1 MIFSSERMYK
11 MKFYCDTKCLNEAIS
26 IVSKAVA
33 VKSPIPHLEGI
44 LLTAQGGTLTLL
56 GNNLEISIKTSIS
69 ANISEEGSIVL
80 NAKMFSDIVR
90 KLPQDVCE
98 VFSNEKNNVS
108 INCLNADYKIVG
120 LNAEEFP
127 QPPQIAKKS
136 SVNIKSDKLREI
148 IGKTLF
154 SVSLDN
160 ARKIL
165 TGSLYEI
172 ENNILTVVAVDGYRL
187 ALTKMELDGEYN
199 DAKFIIPGK
208 TQSEIA
214 KIISGSNEENI
225 NISFSENYALIEG
238 EGITI
243 TSRLI
248 EGEFFSYR
256 NTIPSE
262 SKYIVKT
269 DCYSFSKAIE
279 RVEPIIDEVS
289 KNCVRFKF
297 EDGKIIISCETVL
310 GKVNDVVE
318 CDYYGESLEIGF
330 NYKYLHDAV
339 SRCEGDEIELKMNSP
354 FNPLIINSTDDDS
367 YLFMV
372 LPVRI

>member
-1 MIFSSERMYK
+1 
-11 MKFYCDTKCLNEAIS
+11 MKFFCDTKAFSEAIN

-44 LLTAQGGTLTLL
+44 LLTATGGTLTLL
-56 GNNLEISIKTSIS
+56 SNNLEISIKTSLS

-80 NAKMFSDIVR
+80 NSKMLSDIVR
-90 KLPQDVCE
+90 KLPEDVCE
-98 VFSNEKNNVS
+98 VTTNDKYNVS
-108 INCLNADYKIVG
+108 IVCKNADYKIVG
-120 LNAEEFP
+120 LNADEFP
-127 QPPQIAKKS
+127 QPPMIAKKS
-136 SVNIKSDKLREI
+136 SIKISSEKLREI

-154 SVSLDN
+154 AVSLDN

-165 TGSLYEI
+165 TGSLFEI
-172 ENNILTVVAVDGYRL
+172 ENGNLTVVAVDGYRL
-187 ALTKMELDGEYN
+187 ALTKMELTGENN
-199 DAKFIIPGK
+199 DSKFIIPGK
-208 TQSEIA
+208 TQSEIS
-214 KIISGSNEENI
+214 KIISGKKDEEI
-225 NISFSENYALIEG
+225 NIAFSENYALIEG

-269 DCYSFSKAIE
+269 DCYAFNKAIE

-310 GKVNDVVE
+310 GKVNDIVE
-318 CDYYGESLEIGF
+318 CDYYGESIEIGF

-339 SRCEGDEIELKMNSP
+339 SRCEGEEIELKMNSP
-354 FNPLIINSTDDDS
+354 FNPLIINSVDDES
-367 YLFMV
+367 CLFMV

>member
-1 MIFSSERMYK
+1 
-11 MKFYCDTKCLNEAIS
+11 MKFFCDTKALSDAIN

-44 LLTAQGGTLTLL
+44 LLTAQGGIITLL
-56 GNNLEISIKTSIS
+56 GNNLEISIKTAVS
-69 ANISEEGSIVL
+69 ANIQEEGSIVL
-80 NAKMFSDIVR
+80 NSKMFSDIIR

-98 VFSNEKNNVS
+98 IESNEKYNVS
-108 INCLNADYKIVG
+108 IKCQNSDYKIVG
-120 LNAEEFP
+120 LNSDEFP
-127 QPPQIAKKS
+127 QPPMVAKKS
-136 SVNIKSDKLREI
+136 SITLTSEKLREI

-154 SVSLDN
+154 AVSMDN

-165 TGSLYEI
+165 TGSLFEI
-172 ENNILTVVAVDGYRL
+172 ENNTLTVVAVDGYRL
-187 ALTKMELDGEYN
+187 ALTKLPLEKDIE

-208 TQSEIA
+208 TQSEIS
-214 KIISGSNEENI
+214 KIISGSKEENI
-225 NISFSENYALIEG
+225 IISFSENYALIEG

-248 EGEFFSYR
+248 EGEFFSYK

-269 DCYSFSKAIE
+269 DCHSFSKSIE

-297 EDGKIIISCETVL
+297 GDGKIAVSCETVL
-310 GKVNDVVE
+310 GKVNDAVE
-318 CDYYGESLEIGF
+318 CDYYGEGLEIGF

-339 SRCEGDEIELKMNSP
+339 SRCDCDEIELKMNSP
-354 FNPLIINSTDDDS
+354 FNPLIINCPEDDS
-367 YLFMV
+367 LLYMV

>member
-1 MIFSSERMYK
+1 
-11 MKFYCDTKCLNEAIS
+11 MKFYCDTKALCDAVN

-44 LLTAQGGTLTLL
+44 LIEARGGVITLL
-56 GNNLEISIKTSIS
+56 GNNLEISIKTSVS

-80 NAKMFSDIVR
+80 NSKMFSDIIR

-98 VFSNEKNNVS
+98 ISTNEKNNVS
-108 INCLNADYKIVG
+108 IICKNADYKIVG
-120 LNAEEFP
+120 LNADEFP
-127 QPPQIAKKS
+127 QPPQVAKKS
-136 SVNIKSDKLREI
+136 SIKIKSEKIREI

-154 SVSLDN
+154 AVSMDN

-172 ENNILTVVAVDGYRL
+172 ENNVLTVVAVDGYRL
-187 ALTKMELDGEYN
+187 ALTKMEIEEDIE
-199 DAKFIIPGK
+199 DASFIIPGK
-208 TQSEIA
+208 TQSEIS
-214 KIISGSNEENI
+214 KIISGSNEEDI
-225 NISFSENYALIEG
+225 VISFSDNYALIEG
-238 EGITI
+238 EGIII

-248 EGEFFSYR
+248 EGEFFSYK

-262 SKYIVKT
+262 SKYVVKT
-269 DCYSFSKAIE
+269 DCYAFSKAIE

-289 KNCVRFKF
+289 KNCVRFTF
-297 EDGKIIISCETVL
+297 GNGKIMISCETVL

-318 CDYYGESLEIGF
+318 CDYYGEELQIGF

-339 SRCEGDEIELKMNSP
+339 SRCDSEEIELKMNSP
-354 FNPLIINSTDDDS
+354 FNPLIINCPDNENLL
-367 YLFMV
+367 YMV

>member
-1 MIFSSERMYK
+1 MRIMGLDFGSK
-11 MKFYCDTKCLNEAIS
+11 TVGVAIS
-26 IVSKAVA
+26 DA
-33 VKSPIPHLEGI
+33 L

-80 NAKMFSDIVR
+80 NSKMFSDIVR

-136 SVNIKSDKLREI
+136 SVSIKSDKLREI

-172 ENNILTVVAVDGYRL
+172 ENNKRL
-187 ALTKMELDGEYN
+187 
-199 DAKFIIPGK
+199 
-208 TQSEIA
+208 
-214 KIISGSNEENI
+214 
-225 NISFSENYALIEG
+225 
-238 EGITI
+238 
-243 TSRLI
+243 
-248 EGEFFSYR
+248 
-256 NTIPSE
+256 
-262 SKYIVKT
+262 VK
-269 DCYSFSKAIE
+269 DF
-279 RVEPIIDEVS
+279 EV
-289 KNCVRFKF
+289 K
-297 EDGKIIISCETVL
+297 E
-310 GKVNDVVE
+310 
-318 CDYYGESLEIGF
+318 
-330 NYKYLHDAV
+330 A
-339 SRCEGDEIELKMNSP
+339 
-354 FNPLIINSTDDDS
+354 
-367 YLFMV
+367 
-372 LPVRI
+372 

>member
-1 MIFSSERMYK
+1 
-11 MKFYCDTKCLNEAIS
+11 MKFFCDTKALCDAIN

-44 LLTAQGGTLTLL
+44 LLTAQGGIVTLL
-56 GNNLEISIKTSIS
+56 GNNLEISIKTSVS
-69 ANISEEGSIVL
+69 ANVNEEGSIVL
-80 NAKMFSDIVR
+80 NSKMFSDILR
-90 KLPQDVCE
+90 KLPNDVCE
-98 VFSNEKNNVS
+98 ITTNDKNNVS
-108 INCLNADYKIVG
+108 IICANADYKIVG
-120 LNAEEFP
+120 LNADEFP

-136 SVNIKSDKLREI
+136 SFILTSEKLREI

-154 SVSLDN
+154 AVSMDN

-187 ALTKMELDGEYN
+187 ALTKTELSEDIEDN
-199 DAKFIIPGK
+199 KFIIPGK
-208 TQSEIA
+208 TQSEIS
-214 KIISGSNEENI
+214 KIISGDSESNI
-225 NISFSENYALIEG
+225 KISFSDNYALIEG
-238 EGITI
+238 EGIII

-248 EGEFFSYR
+248 EGEFFAYA

-269 DCYSFSKAIE
+269 DCSAFKKAIE

-289 KNCVRFKF
+289 KNCVRFKY
-297 EDGKIIISCETVL
+297 GNGNISISCETVL
-310 GKVNDVVE
+310 GKVKDTVE
-318 CDYYGESLEIGF
+318 CDYIGDELEIGF
-330 NYKYLHDAV
+330 NYRYLHDAV
-339 SRCEGDEIELKMNSP
+339 SRCDCDEIELKMNSP
-354 FNPLIINSTDDDS
+354 FNPLIINSPEDDS

>member
-1 MIFSSERMYK
+1 
-11 MKFYCDTKCLNEAIS
+11 MKFYCDTKALCDAVN

-44 LLTAQGGTLTLL
+44 LIDARGGVITLL
-56 GNNLEISIKTSIS
+56 GNNLEISIKTSVS

-80 NAKMFSDIVR
+80 NSKMFSDIIR

-98 VFSNEKNNVS
+98 ISTNEKNNVS
-108 INCLNADYKIVG
+108 IICKNSDYKIVG
-120 LNAEEFP
+120 LNADEFP
-127 QPPQIAKKS
+127 QPPQVAKKS
-136 SVNIKSDKLREI
+136 SIKIKSEKIREI

-154 SVSLDN
+154 AVSMDN

-172 ENNILTVVAVDGYRL
+172 ENNVLTVVAVDGYRL
-187 ALTKMELDGEYN
+187 ALTKMEVEEEIE
-199 DAKFIIPGK
+199 DASFIIPGK
-208 TQSEIA
+208 TQSEIS
-214 KIISGSNEENI
+214 KIISGSNEEDI
-225 NISFSENYALIEG
+225 VISFSDNYALIEG
-238 EGITI
+238 EGIII

-248 EGEFFSYR
+248 EGEFFSYK

-262 SKYIVKT
+262 SKYVVKT
-269 DCYSFSKAIE
+269 DCYAFSKAIE

-289 KNCVRFKF
+289 KNCVRFTF
-297 EDGKIIISCETVL
+297 GNGKIMISCETVL

-318 CDYYGESLEIGF
+318 CDYYGEELQIGF

-339 SRCEGDEIELKMNSP
+339 SRCDSEEIELKMNSP
-354 FNPLIINSTDDDS
+354 FNPLIINCPDNENLL
-367 YLFMV
+367 YMV

>member
-1 MIFSSERMYK
+1 
-11 MKFYCDTKCLNEAIS
+11 MKFFCDTKALYDAINV
-26 IVSKAVA
+26 VSKAVA

-44 LLTAQGGTLTLL
+44 LLKAEGGIVTLL

-69 ANISEEGSIVL
+69 ANVSEEGSIVL
-80 NAKMFSDIVR
+80 NSKMFSDIVR

-98 VFSNEKNNVS
+98 ITTNDKNNVS
-108 INCLNADYKIVG
+108 IVCKNSDYKIVG
-120 LNAEEFP
+120 LNADEFP
-127 QPPQIAKKS
+127 QPPMVAKKS
-136 SVNIKSDKLREI
+136 TIVLNSEKLREI

-154 SVSLDN
+154 AVSMDN

-165 TGSLYEI
+165 TGSLFEI
-172 ENNILTVVAVDGYRL
+172 ENNCLTVVAVDGYRL
-187 ALTKMELDGEYN
+187 ALTKMELGEEIE

-208 TQSEIA
+208 TQSEIS
-214 KIISGSNEENI
+214 KIISGEKDKDI
-225 NISFSENYALIEG
+225 VISFSDNYALIEG

-262 SKYIVKT
+262 SKYVVKT
-269 DCYSFSKAIE
+269 DCYAFSKAIE

-297 EDGKIIISCETVL
+297 GEGKISISCETVL

-318 CDYYGESLEIGF
+318 CDYFGELLEIGF

-339 SRCEGDEIELKMNSP
+339 SRCDSEEIELKMNSP
-354 FNPLIINSTDDDS
+354 FNPLIINCPDNENLL
-367 YLFMV
+367 YMV

>member
-1 MIFSSERMYK
+1 
-11 MKFYCDTKCLNEAIS
+11 MKFFCDTKALSDSIN

-44 LLTAQGGTLTLL
+44 LLTAKGGTVTLL
-56 GNNLEISIKTSIS
+56 SNNLEISIKTSVS

-80 NAKMFSDIVR
+80 NSKMFSDIIR

-98 VFSNEKNNVS
+98 VTTNEKNNVS
-108 INCLNADYKIVG
+108 IVCKNADYKIVG
-120 LNAEEFP
+120 LNADEFP

-136 SVNIKSDKLREI
+136 SITLKSEKLREI

-154 SVSLDN
+154 AVSLDN

-172 ENNILTVVAVDGYRL
+172 ENNNLTVVAVDGYRL
-187 ALTKMELDGEYN
+187 ALTKMELDGSHE

-208 TQSEIA
+208 TQSEIS
-214 KIISGSNEENI
+214 KIISGSDEEDI
-225 NISFSENYALIEG
+225 VISFSDNYALIEG
-238 EGITI
+238 EGITV

-269 DCYSFSKAIE
+269 DCYAFSKAIE

-297 EDGKIIISCETVL
+297 GDGKITIGCETVL
-310 GKVNDVVE
+310 GKVNDIVE
-318 CDYYGESLEIGF
+318 CDYYGEELEIGF
-330 NYKYLHDAV
+330 NYRYLHDAV
-339 SRCEGDEIELKMNSP
+339 SRCDCEEIELKMNSP
-354 FNPLIINSTDDDS
+354 FNPLIINSTEDDS

>member
-1 MIFSSERMYK
+1 
-11 MKFYCDTKCLNEAIS
+11 MKFYCDTKALSESIN

-56 GNNLEISIKTSIS
+56 ANNLEISIKTSIS

-80 NAKMFSDIVR
+80 NSKMLNDIVR

-98 VFSNEKNNVS
+98 VTTNDRYNVS
-108 INCLNADYKIVG
+108 IVCKNADYKIVG
-120 LNAEEFP
+120 LNSDEFP

-136 SVNIKSDKLREI
+136 SVKIKSSELREI
-148 IGKTLF
+148 IGRTLF
-154 SVSLDN
+154 AVSLDN

-172 ENNILTVVAVDGYRL
+172 ENNTLTVVAVDGYRL
-187 ALTKMELDGEYN
+187 ALTKLSLEGEYN

-208 TQSEIA
+208 TQSEIS
-214 KIISGSNEENI
+214 KIISGSNEEKI

-248 EGEFFSYR
+248 EGEFFAYR

-262 SKYIVKT
+262 SKYVVKT
-269 DCYSFSKAIE
+269 DCYAFTKAIE

-289 KNCVRFKF
+289 KNSVRFRF

-318 CDYYGESLEIGF
+318 CDYFGESIEIGF
-330 NYKYLHDAV
+330 NYRYLHDAV
-339 SRCEGDEIELKMNSP
+339 SRCDGDEIELKMNSP
-354 FNPLIINSTDDDS
+354 FNPLILNSVDDEKC
-367 YLFMV
+367 LFMV
-372 LPVRI
+372 LPVKIS

>member
-1 MIFSSERMYK
+1 
-11 MKFYCDTKCLNEAIS
+11 MKFFCDTKAFSEAIN

-44 LLTAQGGTLTLL
+44 LLTAKGGLLTLL
-56 GNNLEISIKTSIS
+56 SNNLEISIKTSIS
-69 ANISEEGSIVL
+69 SNVEEEGSIVL
-80 NAKMFSDIVR
+80 NSKMLSDIVR
-90 KLPQDVCE
+90 KLPDDVCE
-98 VFSNEKNNVS
+98 VSSNENYNVS
-108 INCLNADYKIVG
+108 IICKNSDYKIVG
-120 LNAEEFP
+120 LNADEFP
-127 QPPQIAKKS
+127 QPPMIAKKS
-136 SVNIKSDKLREI
+136 SITLKSDKLREI

-154 SVSLDN
+154 AVSLDN

-172 ENNILTVVAVDGYRL
+172 ENGNLTVVSVDGYRL
-187 ALTKMELDGEYN
+187 ALTKMELPGENN
-199 DAKFIIPGK
+199 DSKFIIPGK
-208 TQSEIA
+208 TQSEIS
-214 KIISGSNEENI
+214 KIISGSKDEEI
-225 NISFSENYALIEG
+225 HISFSENYALIEG

-269 DCYSFSKAIE
+269 GCYAFNKAIE

-289 KNCVRFKF
+289 KNCVRFRF
-297 EDGKIIISCETVL
+297 EDGKILISCETVL
-310 GKVNDVVE
+310 GKVNDIVE

-354 FNPLIINSTDDDS
+354 FNPLIINSVDDDS
-367 YLFMV
+367 CLFMV

>member
-1 MIFSSERMYK
+1 
-11 MKFYCDTKCLNEAIS
+11 MKFFCNTKAFSEAIN

-44 LLTAQGGTLTLL
+44 LLDANGGILTLL
-56 GNNLEISIKTSIS
+56 SNNLEISIKTSIS
-69 ANISEEGSIVL
+69 ANISEEGRIVL
-80 NAKMFSDIVR
+80 NAKMLSDIVK
-90 KLPQDVCE
+90 KLPDDVCE
-98 VFSNEKNNVS
+98 VNTNDKYNVS
-108 INCLNADYKIVG
+108 ILCKNADYKIVG
-120 LNAEEFP
+120 LNADEFP
-127 QPPQIAKKS
+127 QPPMVNKKS
-136 SVNIKSDKLREI
+136 SVTLKSEKLREI

-154 SVSLDN
+154 AVSLDN

-172 ENNILTVVAVDGYRL
+172 EKNTLTVVAVDGYRL
-187 ALTKMELDGEYN
+187 ALTKMELEGEYE

-208 TQSEIA
+208 TQSEIS
-214 KIISGSNEENI
+214 KIISGSKEDDI
-225 NISFSENYALIEG
+225 KISFSENYALIEG
-238 EGITI
+238 EGVTI

-256 NTIPSE
+256 NTIPAE
-262 SKYIVKT
+262 SKYVVKT
-269 DCYSFSKAIE
+269 DCYAFTKAIE

-297 EDGKIIISCETVL
+297 GNGNIFISCETVL
-310 GKVNDVVE
+310 GKVNDIVE
-318 CDYYGESLEIGF
+318 CDYFGEEVEIGF

-354 FNPLIINSTDDDS
+354 FNPLIINSVDDES
-367 YLFMV
+367 CLFMV

>member
-1 MIFSSERMYK
+1 
-11 MKFYCDTKCLNEAIS
+11 MKFFCDTKALCDAIN

-44 LLTAQGGTLTLL
+44 LINAKGGTLTLI

-69 ANISEEGSIVL
+69 ANVSEEGSIVL
-80 NAKMFSDIVR
+80 NSKMFSDIIR

-98 VFSNEKNNVS
+98 ISTNEKNNVS
-108 INCLNADYKIVG
+108 ITCKNADYKIVG
-120 LNAEEFP
+120 LNSDEFP

-136 SVNIKSDKLREI
+136 AIKLTSEKLREI

-154 SVSLDN
+154 AVSMDN

-172 ENNILTVVAVDGYRL
+172 ENNVLTVVAVDGYRL
-187 ALTKMELDGEYN
+187 ALTKMELDEN
-199 DAKFIIPGK
+199 IEDAKFIIPGK
-208 TQSEIA
+208 TQSEIS

-225 NISFSENYALIEG
+225 VISFSDNYALIEG

-248 EGEFFSYR
+248 EGEFFSYK
-256 NTIPSE
+256 NTIPTE
-262 SKYIVKT
+262 SKYVVKT
-269 DCYSFSKAIE
+269 DCRDFSKSIE

-297 EDGKIIISCETVL
+297 GDGKIAVSCETVL
-310 GKVNDVVE
+310 GKVNDNVE
-318 CDYYGESLEIGF
+318 CDYYGEAIEIGF

-339 SRCEGDEIELKMNSP
+339 SRCDCDEIELKMNSP
-354 FNPLIINSTDDDS
+354 FNPLIVSCPENDDLL
-367 YLFMV
+367 YMV

>member
-1 MIFSSERMYK
+1 
-11 MKFYCDTKCLNEAIS
+11 MKFFCDTKAFSDAIN

-44 LLTAQGGTLTLL
+44 LLTATGGTLTLL
-56 GNNLEISIKTSIS
+56 SNNLEISIKTSIS

-80 NAKMFSDIVR
+80 NSKMLSDIVR
-90 KLPQDVCE
+90 KLPEDVCE
-98 VFSNEKNNVS
+98 ITTNDKYNVS
-108 INCLNADYKIVG
+108 IVCKNADYKIVG
-120 LNAEEFP
+120 LNADEFP
-127 QPPQIAKKS
+127 EPPQIAKKS
-136 SVNIKSDKLREI
+136 SVKIKSSKLREI

-154 SVSLDN
+154 AVSLDN

-172 ENNILTVVAVDGYRL
+172 ENNVLTVVAVDGYRL
-187 ALTKMELDGEYN
+187 ALTKMELQGEYN

-208 TQSEIA
+208 TQSEIS
-214 KIISGSNEENI
+214 KIISGSNEEEI

-238 EGITI
+238 E
-243 TSRLI
+243 
-248 EGEFFSYR
+248 FFSYK

-269 DCYSFSKAIE
+269 DCYSFNKAIE

-289 KNCVRFKF
+289 KNCVRFRF
-297 EDGKIIISCETVL
+297 EDGKIIIGCETVL
-310 GKVNDVVE
+310 GKVNDIVE
-318 CDYYGESLEIGF
+318 CDYYGESIEIGF

-339 SRCEGDEIELKMNSP
+339 SRCDGDEIELKMNSP
-354 FNPLIINSTDDDS
+354 FNPLIVNSVDDDKC
-367 YLFMV
+367 LFMV

>member
-1 MIFSSERMYK
+1 
-11 MKFYCDTKCLNEAIS
+11 MKFFCDTKNLSDAIN
-26 IVSKAVA
+26 IVSKAVC

-44 LLTAQGGTLTLL
+44 LLDAKGGTVTLL
-56 GNNLEISIKTSIS
+56 GNNLEISIKTTIS
-69 ANISEEGSIVL
+69 ANIQEEGSIVL
-80 NAKMFSDIVR
+80 NSKMFSDIVR

-98 VFSNEKNNVS
+98 ITTNDKNNVS
-108 INCLNADYKIVG
+108 IVCQNSDYKIVG
-120 LNAEEFP
+120 LNADEFP

-136 SVNIKSDKLREI
+136 TIVLKSEKLREI

-154 SVSLDN
+154 AVSMDN

-172 ENNILTVVAVDGYRL
+172 ENNVLTVVAVDGYRL
-187 ALTKMELDGEYN
+187 ALTKMELPGEHE

-208 TQSEIA
+208 TQSEIS
-214 KIISGSNEENI
+214 KIISGNEDSDI
-225 NISFSENYALIEG
+225 VISFSDNYALIEG
-238 EGITI
+238 EGIII

-256 NTIPSE
+256 NTIPAE

-269 DCYSFSKAIE
+269 DCHAFGKAIE

-289 KNCVRFKF
+289 KNCVRFTF
-297 EDGKIIISCETVL
+297 GEGKINISCETVL

-318 CDYYGESLEIGF
+318 CEYFDENIEIGF

-339 SRCEGDEIELKMNSP
+339 SRCDSDEIELKMNSP
-354 FNPLIINSTDDDS
+354 FNPLIINSPDDDS
-367 YLFMV
+367 FLYMV

>member
-1 MIFSSERMYK
+1 
-11 MKFYCDTKCLNEAIS
+11 MKFFCDTKSFSEAIN

-44 LLTAQGGTLTLL
+44 LLDAKGGTLTLL
-56 GNNLEISIKTSIS
+56 SNNLEISIKTSIS
-69 ANISEEGSIVL
+69 ANVAEEGSIVL
-80 NAKMFSDIVR
+80 NSKMLNDIVR

-98 VFSNEKNNVS
+98 VTTNDKFNVS
-108 INCLNADYKIVG
+108 IICKNSDYKIVG
-120 LNAEEFP
+120 LSADEFP

-136 SVNIKSDKLREI
+136 SVTIKSDKLREI
-148 IGKTLF
+148 ISKTLF
-154 SVSLDN
+154 AVSLDN

-172 ENNILTVVAVDGYRL
+172 ENNTLTVVAVDGYRL
-187 ALTKMELDGEYN
+187 ALTKMELEGEYEN
-199 DAKFIIPGK
+199 SKFIIPGK
-208 TQSEIA
+208 TQSEIS
-214 KIISGSNEENI
+214 KIISGSKEENI
-225 NISFSENYALIEG
+225 KISFSENYALIEG
-238 EGITI
+238 EGIII

-262 SKYIVKT
+262 SKYVVKT
-269 DCYSFSKAIE
+269 DCYSFTKAIE

-297 EDGKIIISCETVL
+297 EDGKIVISCETVL
-310 GKVNDVVE
+310 GKVNDVVM
-318 CDYYGESLEIGF
+318 CDYYGEAVEIGF

-354 FNPLIINSTDDDS
+354 FNPLILNSVDDES
-367 YLFMV
+367 CLFMV

>member
-1 MIFSSERMYK
+1 
-11 MKFYCDTKCLNEAIS
+11 
-26 IVSKAVA
+26 
-33 VKSPIPHLEGI
+33 
-44 LLTAQGGTLTLL
+44 
-56 GNNLEISIKTSIS
+56 
-69 ANISEEGSIVL
+69 
-80 NAKMFSDIVR
+80 
-90 KLPQDVCE
+90 
-98 VFSNEKNNVS
+98 
-108 INCLNADYKIVG
+108 
-120 LNAEEFP
+120 
-127 QPPQIAKKS
+127 
-136 SVNIKSDKLREI
+136 
-148 IGKTLF
+148 
-154 SVSLDN
+154 
-160 ARKIL
+160 
-165 TGSLYEI
+165 
-172 ENNILTVVAVDGYRL
+172 
-187 ALTKMELDGEYN
+187 MELDGEYN

-208 TQSEIA
+208 TQSEIS
-214 KIISGSNEENI
+214 KIISGNKDEDI

-262 SKYIVKT
+262 SKHIVKT
-269 DCYSFSKAIE
+269 DCYSFNKAIE

-310 GKVNDVVE
+310 GKVNDIVE
-318 CDYYGESLEIGF
+318 CDHFDESIEIGF

-354 FNPLIINSTDDDS
+354 FNPLIINSVDDDS
-367 YLFMV
+367 CLFMV

>member
-1 MIFSSERMYK
+1 
-11 MKFYCDTKCLNEAIS
+11 MKLFCDTKSLSDAIN

-44 LLTAQGGTLTLL
+44 LLTAKGGTLTLIA
-56 GNNLEISIKTSIS
+56 NNLEISIKTAIS

-80 NAKMFSDIVR
+80 NSKMFSDIVR

-98 VFSNEKNNVS
+98 INTNDKYNVS
-108 INCLNADYKIVG
+108 IVCKNADYKIVG
-120 LNAEEFP
+120 LSADEFP
-127 QPPQIAKKS
+127 QPPMVARKS
-136 SVNIKSDKLREI
+136 CVKIKSDKLREI
-148 IGKTLF
+148 ISKTLF
-154 SVSLDN
+154 AVSLDN

-172 ENNILTVVAVDGYRL
+172 ENNNLTVVSVDGYRL

-208 TQSEIA
+208 TQSEIS
-214 KIISGSNEENI
+214 KIISGSNESEI
-225 NISFSENYALIEG
+225 EISFSENYALIEG

-248 EGEFFSYR
+248 EGEFFAYR
-256 NTIPSE
+256 NTIPAE

-269 DCYSFSKAIE
+269 DCYAFNKAIE

-289 KNCVRFKF
+289 KNSVRFKF
-297 EDGKIIISCETVL
+297 EDGQIFISCETVL

-318 CDYYGESLEIGF
+318 CDYYGEAVEIGF

-354 FNPLIINSTDDDS
+354 FNPLILNSVGDES
-367 YLFMV
+367 CLFMV
-372 LPVRI
+372 LPVKLS

>member
-1 MIFSSERMYK
+1 
-11 MKFYCDTKCLNEAIS
+11 MKFFCDTKALSDAIN

-33 VKSPIPHLEGI
+33 AKSPIPHLEGI
-44 LLTAQGGTLTLL
+44 LLTAKGGTLTLL

-80 NAKMFSDIVR
+80 NSKMFSDIVR

-98 VFSNEKNNVS
+98 LNTNDKYNVS
-108 INCLNADYKIVG
+108 IVCKNSDYKIVG
-120 LNAEEFP
+120 LNADEFP

-136 SVNIKSDKLREI
+136 SINIKSDKLRDI

-154 SVSLDN
+154 AVSLDN

-172 ENNILTVVAVDGYRL
+172 ENNVLTVVSVDGYRL
-187 ALTKMELDGEYN
+187 ALTKMNTDGEYN

-208 TQSEIA
+208 TQSEIS
-214 KIISGSNEENI
+214 KIISGSSEENI

-248 EGEFFSYR
+248 EGEFFSYK

-269 DCYSFSKAIE
+269 DCYSFMKAIE
-279 RVEPIIDEVS
+279 RVEPVIDEVS

-297 EDGKIIISCETVL
+297 ENGKIIISCETVL
-310 GKVNDVVE
+310 GKVNDIVE

-330 NYKYLHDAV
+330 NYKYLHDAI
-339 SRCEGDEIELKMNSP
+339 SRCEGEEIELKMNSP